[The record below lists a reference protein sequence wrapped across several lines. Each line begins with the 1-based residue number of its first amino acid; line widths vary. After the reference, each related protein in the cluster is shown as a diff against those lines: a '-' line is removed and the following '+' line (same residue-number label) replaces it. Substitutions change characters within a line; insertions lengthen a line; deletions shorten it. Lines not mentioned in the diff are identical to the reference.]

1 MSTDDIFERVSGDL
15 FAILDGIID
24 NAGDMINDRAAVETA
39 LEPSNVDAYAENA
52 MGISL
57 TSEQIARISSV
68 GLEWVRNVNEGNGEW
83 SSMRYAAQAALDDDE

>member
-1 MSTDDIFERVSGDL
+1 MDL
-15 FAILDGIID
+15 FPILDGIID
-24 NAGDMINDRAAVETA
+24 NAGDIINDRAAVETA

-68 GLEWVRNVNEGNGEW
+68 GLEWVRSVNEGNGEW
-83 SSMRYAAQAALDDDE
+83 SRMRHAALEALDG